1 MRLERYQPLRTNKVP
16 FVPCARCARHV
27 STRTWYHKSADFGAA
42 AINPRSIINQRDVS
56 ACAILSPETTISNA
70 IYHASIIRKD
80 EVYS

>member
-27 STRTWYHKSADFGAA
+27 STRTIKVPILVLP
-42 AINPRSIINQRDVS
+42 INPRSIINQRDVS